1 MKDIFEEYVEKV
13 CSTCKAKCDES
24 NQGIYMIY
32 GEGKSVQCVDY
43 VKDETKIDKYK
54 KHLEVTA
61 KKQKPIMKNL
71 V

>member
-1 MKDIFEEYVEKV
+1 MKEILKEFVEEV
-13 CSTCKAKCDES
+13 CSTCKGECHKGITFVFGEAK
-24 NQGIYMIY
+24 
-32 GEGKSVQCVDY
+32 KVQCVDY